1 MGAGPASA
9 GLTAPTLAPVL
20 VVTADL
26 GSNTAHL
33 SWSAS
38 NKISSPGFYYDI
50 EVDVNGG
57 GYSQITTSTNLSY
70 NNTQAA
76 PAGETYT
83 YRVTPYNSQ
92 GGGPSSNTAGV
103 VLPGESDGPELLGP
117 NNTTATQ
124 YVTTDFT
131 LTWSS
136 IAGAA
141 TYDLYKSTADSG
153 YSLWQADIAATS
165 LAVSYA
171 AAFGVGNWWYVIA
184 HDGAGHYSA
193 QSNHLEC
200 TPISANPA
208 ARNTEDGTGREL
220 ENGTSRILEA

>member
-20 VVTADL
+20 AVTADL
-26 GSNTAHL
+26 GSKIANL

-38 NKISSPGFYYDI
+38 NKTGSPGFYYSI

-57 GYSQITTSTNLSY
+57 GYATVGTTTSLSSAD
-70 NNTQAA
+70 NQATA
-76 PAGETYT
+76 SGQTYT

-141 TYDLYKSTADSG
+141 TYDLYKSTTDSG

-184 HDGAGHYSA
+184 HDGSGHYSA